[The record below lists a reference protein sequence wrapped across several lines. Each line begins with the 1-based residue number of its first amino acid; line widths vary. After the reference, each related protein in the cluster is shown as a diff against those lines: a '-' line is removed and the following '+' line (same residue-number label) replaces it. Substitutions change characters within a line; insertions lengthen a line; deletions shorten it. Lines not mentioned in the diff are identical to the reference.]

1 MDVLGV
7 EGGRFEIK
15 RGFFE
20 IEPPRATA
28 RMGGGMATRKETDA
42 SRAAAPLPSLVPRF
56 GSEESEHQLQRLIPL
71 SSSLPKKK
79 PKLLAGH
86 SAHLSL
92 LAFERPP
99 KPLQVVELLHNGMA
113 PACLMEGLHRC
124 DSIMEWNGAL
134 KIRESGEVRYIAPT
148 ASRERAE

>member
-1 MDVLGV
+1 MVCIACGRNRAALLDRRWAREPRRVGRPSCSRLGIAGSASLIIDPMDVLGV

-71 SSSLPKKK
+71 SSSLPKKITEIIGG
-79 PKLLAGH
+79 PFCP
-86 SAHLSL
+86 SL
-92 LAFERPP
+92 
-99 KPLQVVELLHNGMA
+99 
-113 PACLMEGLHRC
+113 PAR
-124 DSIMEWNGAL
+124 
-134 KIRESGEVRYIAPT
+134 V
-148 ASRERAE
+148 